1 MWFFIPRFQPFFVSY
16 FLSLS
21 FSLFCWPLFNFD
33 FSLVSFLFHKMHL
46 FIHSVRH
53 SGDLYSASSRDY
65 YYSEALSDQ
74 SRTKKDCSVLSFL
87 SGLFEYLRCLFL
99 FYLLMLLS
107 FCFCF
112 LSLIPSSPLISFFH
126 ICIRSF
132 LSGSFSIF
140 SFPFFVH
147 SFIHSSH
154 STCCSFLPFFFIS
167 CWTVIYAFLK
177 FLLILLC

>member
-1 MWFFIPRFQPFFVSY
+1 MLFFIPLFHPFFVSY

-112 LSLIPSSPLISFFH
+112 LSLIPSSLISFFH

-132 LSGSFSIF
+132 L
-140 SFPFFVH
+140 
-147 SFIHSSH
+147 
-154 STCCSFLPFFFIS
+154 
-167 CWTVIYAFLK
+167 
-177 FLLILLC
+177 